1 MNNPFKFV
9 PIDLTDLIA
18 IGALS
23 IGFVM
28 SIHAGMNEL
37 SMSMATGFFGYI
49 GGYTSGT
56 SKSTEK
62 KQPPQISQEPYADV
76 IVNTA
81 TEANKKK

>member
-18 IGALS
+18 ITALS

-28 SIHAGMNEL
+28 SINAGMNEL
-37 SMSMATGFFGYI
+37 SMSLATGFFGYI
-49 GGYTSGT
+49 GGYTSGS

-76 IVNTA
+76 IVNTV
-81 TEANKKK
+81 TETNEKK